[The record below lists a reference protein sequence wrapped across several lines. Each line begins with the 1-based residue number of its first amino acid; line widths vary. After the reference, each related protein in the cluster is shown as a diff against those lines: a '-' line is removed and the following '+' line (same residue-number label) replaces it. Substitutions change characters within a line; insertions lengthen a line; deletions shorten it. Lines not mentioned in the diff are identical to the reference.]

1 MVMILTLWVVEV
13 MRLLI
18 VIRLLHM
25 EEWTFVIQTLV
36 LQNGRE
42 HTILLEVTNME
53 KEVFDVETL
62 IIHRVGLPYTLPDL
76 FLVDYLYIL

>member
-53 KEVFDVETL
+53 KEVFDGETL